1 MFTLWHGIYQYNTNA
16 LDTHRL
22 QSVHD
27 IPTVVDVFLGP
38 DSRHLAAVHSRR
50 RQQLEV
56 ESTVSFHL
64 GATQVRGTTGKL
76 LFVIMIRAN

>member
-27 IPTVVDVFLGP
+27 IPTVVNVFLGP

-50 RQQLEV
+50 RQ
-56 ESTVSFHL
+56 
-64 GATQVRGTTGKL
+64 
-76 LFVIMIRAN
+76 